1 MSTRNLLEAWA
12 YIMIILVCFTILLT
26 FIVCFLV
33 RFIKKRRRR
42 REEQQQQTE
51 KEANRSF
58 RHSKY
63 QSAAVNKHESHFG
76 SISSLLFSCTVC
88 SKPTP
93 RANNSDSSDNEKDER
108 HSSMN
113 EKQLVNTTAIK
124 AENNDK
130 INYDYVYGDD
140 DEDKDETRNSMKNG
154 EVIINE
160 TSKKRIDY
168 LNINRINTAIN
179 NNNDTSR
186 SGVITKSA
194 ASSKIR
200 NPNSTN
206 NRQNAAIGIGI
217 NQIQTMPWKITTTN
231 TNNITRKPEKL
242 NNSVNYNMIYQ
253 NQQLLS
259 NKKFSIPIPI
269 QDEDQI
275 ETTMNQTS
283 PNSNS
288 VFRFIYD
295 KLKLDMWL
303 KRIEPEIIIEQKP
316 KQKSLDIQERF
327 VLVDDDDEENRG
339 NIFKSSRRKLPQLPV
354 GSKDQRRN
362 SSLPMG
368 HHNVKFKP
376 IEIGSIETPT
386 ASSIDSGGRNYDDDE
401 NYDSFYDQSATN
413 GGLAGAGSC
422 SSDENENSSQIPA
435 TSSTSTS
442 RRKYSTCSSSLAAPS
457 NKLSGNK
464 HWVSILD

>member
-1 MSTRNLLEAWA
+1 MSTKSFLEAWA

-42 REEQQQQTE
+42 RQEQQQTE
-51 KEANRSF
+51 KEANRSS

-63 QSAAVNKHESHFG
+63 QSAAVNKHHESHFG

-93 RANNSDSSDNEKDER
+93 RANNCDSDNEKER

-130 INYDYVYGDD
+130 INYDYDD
-140 DEDKDETRNSMKNG
+140 DEDKDETRNMKNG

-168 LNINRINTAIN
+168 LNINRINTTIN

-206 NRQNAAIGIGI
+206 NRQNAAIGVGI

-259 NKKFSIPIPI
+259 SNKKLFSIPI

-275 ETTMNQTS
+275 ESTTTTMNQTS

-327 VLVDDDDEENRG
+327 VLVDDEDEENRG

-354 GSKDQRRN
+354 GNKDQRRN
-362 SSLPMG
+362 SSLPMS
-368 HHNVKFKP
+368 HHSVKFKP

-413 GGLAGAGSC
+413 GVLAGSC
-422 SSDENENSSQIPA
+422 SSDENENYSSQIPA
-435 TSSTSTS
+435 TSSSAS

-464 HWVSILD
+464 HWVSKY